1 MKYIPERFPRQHE
14 LKYNK
19 ACQCVYPP
27 PSVPDVPLRQLQCV
41 SVTGPDTRFKNTLVS
56 EQVCIS
62 GRYSFET
69 GFRIDHSCF
78 WTLSK
83 HMFLLSNSFG
93 GITLPSLCFDKWF
106 VVLTENSHGRN
117 MWQPAAGEHSTLTTL
132 PHNHRL
138 SMLSIAAFDCS
149 SSTDA
154 PDTVPPLGIIR
165 TSSVMVIV

>member
-1 MKYIPERFPRQHE
+1 M
-14 LKYNK
+14 
-19 ACQCVYPP
+19 
-27 PSVPDVPLRQLQCV
+27 CV

-83 HMFLLSNSFG
+83 HMFRLSNSFG

-138 SMLSIAAFDCS
+138 SMLSLAAFDCS
-149 SSTDA
+149 SSADWS
-154 PDTVPPLGIIR
+154 
-165 TSSVMVIV
+165 TSGNHQDLFSDDNGLKGQVICMVLKVILFLMRNV